1 MDSEFGRAFL
11 FLTNLAW
18 KCRITL
24 PVLVTA
30 VFMVMD
36 IRLQI
41 EINIQAGHL
50 AADANGIEEE
60 SNASD
65 DSWET
70 LDSGDE
76 DEEDYE
82 DDGDTDEDTRNEDL
96 KGTNNAS
103 ISA

>member
-1 MDSEFGRAFL
+1 MDSEFGQAFL

-41 EINIQAGHL
+41 EINIQAGQL
-50 AADANGIEEE
+50 AADPDGLGEGSEV
-60 SNASD
+60 SD

-70 LDSGDE
+70 LDSD
-76 DEEDYE
+76 DEENEEYDN
-82 DDGDTDEDTRNEDL
+82 GSDE
-96 KGTNNAS
+96 NNLS
-103 ISA
+103 LI